1 MTRAAPKAKARH
13 RPRIGI
19 SGSYGGMNLGDEAIL
34 DGIVKQLRRSVDA
47 AITVFS
53 LAPDDTRQRHAVE
66 KAVAVRQLSREE
78 SRAVVERLDLLIL
91 GGGGIL
97 YDRDAEA
104 YLREVALAHEAG
116 VPVVVYAVSAGP
128 LKEPSKRALV
138 AKHLEGAAAITVRD
152 RQGLKLLEEVGI
164 QQPIHLTAD
173 PALLLEPEPLPPDTL
188 VREGIDERLPLVG
201 LSVREPGPAAPDI
214 DVEHYHALI
223 ANAADFLVDRHDA
236 QIVLVPLERLKSDLQ
251 HSHAVVARMR
261 HAERATVLKGDY
273 SPGQL
278 LALVGAFRF
287 AVGMRLHFLIFS
299 ALAGVPFVALPYA
312 SKVEGFIAELDL
324 PSPPLDEV
332 TTGKLIAHIDRS
344 WDTQD
349 ALRDKIAQGLPALQ
363 ERARETNRIVLRV
376 LAEAR
381 GAPGRGSRG

>member
-1 MTRAAPKAKARH
+1 MTRARN

-34 DGIVKQLRRSVDA
+34 QGIVTQLRHTTEAELV
-47 AITVFS
+47 VFS
-53 LAPDDTRQRHAVE
+53 EDPADTRRRHDVDDAVP
-66 KAVAVRQLSREE
+66 VRQLSREE
-78 SRAVVERLDLLIL
+78 SRGVVEDLDLLLL

-97 YDRDAEA
+97 FDRVAED
-104 YLREVALAHEAG
+104 YLREVALANESG

-128 LKEPSKRALV
+128 LREPAKRALV
-138 AKHLEGAAAITVRD
+138 AKHLEPAAAITVRD
-152 RQGLKLLEEVGI
+152 RKALKLLEEVGVARPI
-164 QQPIHLTAD
+164 QLTAD
-173 PALLLEPEPLPPDTL
+173 PALLLEPEPLPPDAL
-188 VREGIDERLPLVG
+188 VREGLEGAHALVG

-214 DVEHYHALI
+214 DEAHYHALI

-236 QIVLVPLERLKSDLQ
+236 HIVLIPLERLRSDLQ
-251 HSHAVVARMR
+251 HSHAVVSRMH

-273 SPGQL
+273 RPGQL
-278 LALVGAFRF
+278 LSLVGQLRF

-312 SKVEGFIAELDL
+312 SKVEAFIAELDL

-349 ALRDKIAQGLPALQ
+349 ALRETIARCLPPLQ
-363 ERARETNRIVLRV
+363 ERARETNRIVLEV
-376 LAEAR
+376 L
-381 GAPGRGSRG
+381 